1 MPTNPNSNSELIVL
15 HAWEDNPIYLK
26 CVQGENG
33 IKIAKFQLVDDN
45 GAINLTGNTGVVFM
59 GTSGDGSAVSVNCI
73 VDSATDGKVSLSAST
88 NFTNA
93 IGNTKGNIVVNFSNN
108 QNIQFDGIT
117 VKVRPNRAIDALI
130 HDDTFATF
138 LAALSRLQNIEEGEL
153 TTVDSALDTNSTN
166 PVQNSAIADK
176 FNEVDAKF
184 DSYIKAVNANT
195 LDDCTNPNYIYRV
208 YVSSVSVPSWNTSD
222 CYCRVLV
229 MDSTAYLTQYIFS
242 QINWK
247 FAVRY
252 KDKSAGSWSDLKYF
266 ALSGDTLAAYGI
278 EDAYTKSEVYNKD
291 EVDGKVSELSTT
303 IGSNKSAI
311 ENRMDI
317 VEGTVSGHTNAIGN
331 IQTNITQH
339 NTDINSLKSRT
350 SVLEDS
356 MDNVYDKEH
365 TYSQDEID
373 DIVDTINETHDR
385 YNTTIQQIWANYG
398 NQLSRL
404 EGTVSG
410 HTSSISNLQS
420 SANQHNTSINSISGR
435 VDVLEDSIDNVYDKD
450 SSYSKDEI
458 DDKVSTINSIHNNF
472 VSNVQQDLSNQQ
484 HDISVLES
492 AVSGNTSSIG
502 TLSNVVGGNSNR
514 LIALE
519 NSIVNKMSKDFLSV
533 TSFMCDEDGTIFAA
547 TDDTVLTSRSFENQD
562 KTSTPYFIWIAKT
575 VTEVE
580 DNAFVNTGKIAK
592 IYCETSSADTPL
604 PSAYR
609 SLPVEYGINNLFSFY
624 ILRSLVTLYNDKVN
638 KNDVYTAD
646 TADSTFERVA
656 NKSDTFDFNNTPT
669 AAERLLFPTVARM
682 KEYVYGTYYD
692 VDEIDNLVTTINQAI
707 ATKANSSDVYTQ
719 SQIREM
725 ITVLETLCD
734 ELGDQISERL
744 RNINDVIKTNH
755 ITDGNVTE
763 QKLSADV
770 QAKLNKNTGIY
781 SYTIPASGW
790 NNNAQTLD
798 LSSVYTVTNNTK
810 VDTEGDSTVIEQLVI
825 DDCGGIYVEN
835 NNGTLTIKAIGNAPT
850 ANITVQFV
858 VYEVESLD

>member
-26 CVQGENG
+26 CVQGESG

-45 GAINLTGNTGVVFM
+45 GAINLTGNTGIVFM
-59 GTSGDGSAVSVNCI
+59 GTSGDGSAVSVNCT

-88 NFTNA
+88 NFTSA

-117 VKVRPNRAIDALI
+117 IKVSPNKAIEALI

-138 LAALSRLQNIEEGEL
+138 LSALSKLQNMAANTFVEVSNPTGNPKNQHYYEIVNNSYVL
-153 TTVDSALDTNSTN
+153 SNDTTVDANKTYYYSESRTLTTIDNALDENSTN
-166 PVQNSAIADK
+166 PVQNSAIATAINNIINSLD
-176 FNEVDAKF
+176 NYMNTA
-184 DSYIKAVNANT
+184 SANS
-195 LDDCTNPNYIYRV
+195 LDDCTAPNTVYKV
-208 YVSSVSVPSWNTSD
+208 YVDTSRQPDWTWTGGYQKVFVSGGG
-222 CYCRVLV
+222 
-229 MDSTAYLTQYIFS
+229 AYIAQFILGDMGGLIT
-242 QINWK
+242 
-247 FAVRY
+247 RY
-252 KDKSAGSWSDLKYF
+252 KSLGGNWSSFKSF

-278 EDAYTKSEVYNKD
+278 TDAYTKSEVYNKD
-291 EVDGKVSELSTT
+291 EVDGKVGELSGTVAQ
-303 IGSNKSAI
+303 NKA
-311 ENRMDI
+311 D
-317 VEGTVSGHTNAIGN
+317 VEGRV
-331 IQTNITQH
+331 
-339 NTDINSLKSRT
+339 
-350 SVLEDS
+350 
-356 MDNVYDKEH
+356 
-365 TYSQDEID
+365 
-373 DIVDTINETHDR
+373 
-385 YNTTIQQIWANYG
+385 TT
-398 NQLSRL
+398 
-404 EGTVSG
+404 
-410 HTSSISNLQS
+410 
-420 SANQHNTSINSISGR
+420 
-435 VDVLEDSIDNVYDKD
+435 
-450 SSYSKDEI
+450 
-458 DDKVSTINSIHNNF
+458 
-472 VSNVQQDLSNQQ
+472 
-484 HDISVLES
+484 LES

-519 NSIVNKMSKDFLSV
+519 NSIINKMPKDFLSV

-547 TDDTVLTSRSFENQD
+547 TDDTVLTSHSFENQD

-604 PSAYR
+604 PSAYQ
-609 SLPVEYGINNLFSFY
+609 SLPIEYGINNLFLFY

-638 KNDVYTAD
+638 KSDVYTAD
-646 TADSTFERVA
+646 TADSTFERVS
-656 NKSDTFDFNNTPT
+656 NKSDTFGFDTTPT

-682 KEYVYGTYYD
+682 KEFAHGTFYEI
-692 VDEIDNLVTTINQAI
+692 DEVDNLVATINQAI

-725 ITVLETLCD
+725 ITVLENLCD
-734 ELGDQISERL
+734 ELGDQISARL

-781 SYTIPASGW
+781 SYIIPANGW

-835 NNGTLTIKAIGNAPT
+835 NNGTLTIKAIGNVPT
-850 ANITVQFV
+850 ANIVVQFV

>member
-1 MPTNPNSNSELIVL
+1 MPTNPSSNSELIVL

-26 CVQGENG
+26 CVQGESG

-45 GAINLTGNTGVVFM
+45 GAINLTGNTGIVFM
-59 GTSGDGSAVSVNCI
+59 GTSGNGSAVSVNCT

-117 VKVRPNRAIDALI
+117 VKVRPNKAIEALI

-153 TTVDSALDTNSTN
+153 TTVDSALDTESTN
-166 PVQNSAIADK
+166 PVQNSAIATAINNIINSLD
-176 FNEVDAKF
+176 NYMNTA
-184 DSYIKAVNANT
+184 SANS
-195 LDDCTNPNYIYRV
+195 LDDCTEPNTVYKV
-208 YVSSVSVPSWNTSD
+208 YVDTSRQPDWTWTGGYQKVFVSGGG
-222 CYCRVLV
+222 
-229 MDSTAYLTQYIFS
+229 AYIAQFILGDMGGLIT
-242 QINWK
+242 
-247 FAVRY
+247 RY
-252 KDKSAGSWSDLKYF
+252 KSLGGNWSSFKSF

-278 EDAYTKSEVYNKD
+278 TDAYTKSEVYNKD
-291 EVDGKVSELSTT
+291 EVDGKVGELSGTVAQ
-303 IGSNKSAI
+303 NKA
-311 ENRMDI
+311 D
-317 VEGTVSGHTNAIGN
+317 VEGRV
-331 IQTNITQH
+331 
-339 NTDINSLKSRT
+339 
-350 SVLEDS
+350 
-356 MDNVYDKEH
+356 
-365 TYSQDEID
+365 
-373 DIVDTINETHDR
+373 
-385 YNTTIQQIWANYG
+385 TT
-398 NQLSRL
+398 
-404 EGTVSG
+404 
-410 HTSSISNLQS
+410 
-420 SANQHNTSINSISGR
+420 
-435 VDVLEDSIDNVYDKD
+435 
-450 SSYSKDEI
+450 
-458 DDKVSTINSIHNNF
+458 
-472 VSNVQQDLSNQQ
+472 
-484 HDISVLES
+484 LES

-519 NSIVNKMSKDFLSV
+519 NSIINKMPKDFLSV

-604 PSAYR
+604 PSAYQ
-609 SLPVEYGINNLFSFY
+609 SLPIEYGINNLFLFY

-638 KNDVYTAD
+638 KSDVYTAD
-646 TADSTFERVA
+646 TADSTFERVS
-656 NKSDTFDFNNTPT
+656 NKSDTFNFDNTPT
-669 AAERLLFPTVARM
+669 ADERLLFPTVARM
-682 KEYVYGTYYD
+682 KEYVYGTFYD
-692 VDEIDNLVTTINQAI
+692 MDEIDALVTTINQAI
-707 ATKANSSDVYTQ
+707 SAKANSSDVYTQ

-725 ITVLETLCD
+725 ITVLENLCD
-734 ELGDQISERL
+734 ELGNQISARL
-744 RNINDVIKTNH
+744 RNIDNVIKTNH

-770 QAKLNKNTGIY
+770 QEKLNKNTGIY

-790 NNNAQTLD
+790 NNNAQSLN
-798 LSSVYTVTNNTK
+798 LSSVYNVTSNTK
-810 VDTEGDSTVIEQLVI
+810 VDIEGDDSVIEQLVI

-835 NNGTLTIKAIGNAPT
+835 NNGTLTIKAIGNTPT

>member
-26 CVQGENG
+26 CVQGESG

-59 GTSGDGSAVSVNCI
+59 GTSGDGSAVSVNCT

-108 QNIQFDGIT
+108 QNIQFDGIAI
-117 VKVRPNRAIDALI
+117 KVRPNKAIEALI

-138 LAALSRLQNIEEGEL
+138 LSALSRLQNIEQGEL
-153 TTVDSALDTNSTN
+153 TTVDSALDTESTN
-166 PVQNSAIADK
+166 PVQNSAIATAINNIINSLD
-176 FNEVDAKF
+176 NYMNIA
-184 DSYIKAVNANT
+184 SANS
-195 LDDCTNPNYIYRV
+195 LDDCTEPNTVYKV
-208 YVSSVSVPSWNTSD
+208 YVDTSRQPDWKWTSGYQKVFVSGGGT
-222 CYCRVLV
+222 
-229 MDSTAYLTQYIFS
+229 YIAQF
-242 QINWK
+242 ILGDMGGLI
-247 FAVRY
+247 VRY
-252 KDKSAGSWSDLKYF
+252 KSLGGGNWSSFKSF

-278 EDAYTKSEVYNKD
+278 TDAYTKSEVYNKD
-291 EVDGKVSELSTT
+291 EIDGKVSELSGTVAQ
-303 IGSNKSAI
+303 NKA
-311 ENRMDI
+311 D
-317 VEGTVSGHTNAIGN
+317 VEGRV
-331 IQTNITQH
+331 
-339 NTDINSLKSRT
+339 
-350 SVLEDS
+350 
-356 MDNVYDKEH
+356 
-365 TYSQDEID
+365 
-373 DIVDTINETHDR
+373 
-385 YNTTIQQIWANYG
+385 TT
-398 NQLSRL
+398 
-404 EGTVSG
+404 
-410 HTSSISNLQS
+410 
-420 SANQHNTSINSISGR
+420 
-435 VDVLEDSIDNVYDKD
+435 
-450 SSYSKDEI
+450 
-458 DDKVSTINSIHNNF
+458 
-472 VSNVQQDLSNQQ
+472 
-484 HDISVLES
+484 LES

-502 TLSNVVGGNSNR
+502 TLSTVVGGNSNR

-519 NSIVNKMSKDFLSV
+519 NSILNKMPKDFLSV

-562 KTSTPYFIWIAKT
+562 KTATPYFIWIAKT

-609 SLPVEYGINNLFSFY
+609 SLPVEYGINNLFLFY
-624 ILRSLVTLYNDKVN
+624 IIRSLVTLYNDKVN
-638 KNDVYTAD
+638 KDDVYTAD

-656 NKSDTFDFNNTPT
+656 NKSDTFGFDTTPT

-682 KEYVYGTYYD
+682 KEFVHGTFYEI
-692 VDEIDNLVTTINQAI
+692 DEIDNLVATINQAI

-725 ITVLETLCD
+725 ITVLENLCD
-734 ELGDQISERL
+734 ELGDQISARL

-770 QAKLNKNTGIY
+770 QAKINKNTGIY

-790 NNNAQTLD
+790 NDNAQTLD

-858 VYEVESLD
+858 VYEVENLD

>member
-1 MPTNPNSNSELIVL
+1 MPTNPSSNSELIIL

-26 CVQGENG
+26 CVQGESG

-45 GAINLTGNTGVVFM
+45 GAINLTGNTGIVFM
-59 GTSGDGSAVSVNCI
+59 GTSGNGSAVSVNCT
-73 VDSATDGKVSLSAST
+73 VDSATDGKVSLTAST
-88 NFTNA
+88 NFTHA

-117 VKVRPNRAIDALI
+117 IKVTPNKAIEALMQ
-130 HDDTFATF
+130 DDTFATF
-138 LAALSRLQNIEEGEL
+138 LSALSRLQNIEDGEL

-166 PVQNSAIADK
+166 PVQNSVIADK
-176 FNEVDAKF
+176 FNEVDTKF

-195 LDDCTNPNYIYRV
+195 LDDCTNANYIYRV
-208 YVSSVSVPSWNTSD
+208 YISSDSVSSWNAPA

-229 MDSTAYLTQYIFS
+229 IDAQTYLTQYVFS

-247 FAVRY
+247 LAVRY
-252 KDKSAGSWSDLKYF
+252 KNKSSGSWTDLKYF
-266 ALSGDTLAAYGI
+266 AISGDTLAAYGI
-278 EDAYTKSEVYNKD
+278 TNAYTKSETYSKTEIDRAINNLTGTVAQ
-291 EVDGKVSELSTT
+291 
-303 IGSNKSAI
+303 NKSNI
-311 ENRMDI
+311 EQRVST
-317 VEGTVSGHTNAIGN
+317 VEGTVSGHTTSIGN
-331 IQTNITQH
+331 MQETI
-339 NTDINSLKSRT
+339 SRH
-350 SVLEDS
+350 SAAVSDLNNRVSDLEDD
-356 MDNVYDKEH
+356 MDNVYDKDH
-365 TYSQDEID
+365 
-373 DIVDTINETHDR
+373 
-385 YNTTIQQIWANYG
+385 
-398 NQLSRL
+398 
-404 EGTVSG
+404 
-410 HTSSISNLQS
+410 
-420 SANQHNTSINSISGR
+420 
-435 VDVLEDSIDNVYDKD
+435 
-450 SSYSKDEI
+450 SYSKDEI
-458 DDKVSTINSIHNNF
+458 DSKVATINAQHGNLASAVANNKSTIEGRMNIVEN
-472 VSNVQQDLSNQQ
+472 
-484 HDISVLES
+484 
-492 AVSGNTSSIG
+492 AVSGHTSAIGVLQGQTEFQANAIAANT
-502 TLSNVVGGNSNR
+502 N
-514 LIALE
+514 ALLG
-519 NSIVNKMSKDFLSV
+519 KMAKNFLSV

-562 KTSTPYFIWIAKT
+562 KTSNPYFIWIANT

-580 DNAFVNTGKIAK
+580 SNAFVNTGKIVK
-592 IYCETSSADTPL
+592 IYCETSSANTPL

-624 ILRSLVTLYNDKVN
+624 ILRSLVTLYNEKVN
-638 KNDVYTAD
+638 KDDVYTAD
-646 TADSTFERVA
+646 TVDSTFERVA

-692 VDEIDNLVTTINQAI
+692 MDEIDSLVTTINQAI
-707 ATKANSSDVYTQ
+707 ANKANSSDVYTQ

-725 ITVLETLCD
+725 ITVLENLCD